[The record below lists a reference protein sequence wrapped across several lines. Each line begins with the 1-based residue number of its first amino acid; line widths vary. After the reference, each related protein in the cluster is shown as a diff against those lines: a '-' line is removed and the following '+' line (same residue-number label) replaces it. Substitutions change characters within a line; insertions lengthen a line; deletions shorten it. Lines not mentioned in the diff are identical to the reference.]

1 VPNTHHSGIDR
12 RQFLQV
18 TGAGLAASALGC
30 SDTTPAGDAA
40 KPQPAAAASA
50 PAKPPRMPVCFVSHG
65 SPMNTVANN
74 DFTRFLDGW
83 AADLPTPNAICM
95 VSAHYE
101 FTYPL
106 VTTGQAPET
115 VHDFGGFPNELY
127 QLEYPAPGDP
137 KLAGE
142 ILLRLAEFGIET
154 EGDAEQG
161 FDHGAWAPLLR
172 VWPTAEIPMVQVS
185 LYIDESPMKHVRL
198 GKALAPL
205 RDQGVLIIGS
215 GNWTHNGFAEDNRL
229 PPGDRPKWATDF
241 DEWAVDRLEH
251 WDLQALADYE
261 TATANGLKA
270 HPTHDHWSPLLVAA
284 GACGDS
290 KPQITHAY
298 DGWLGRSISM
308 RCLTLQ

>member
-1 VPNTHHSGIDR
+1 MDR
-12 RQFLQV
+12 RRFLQV
-18 TGAGLAASALGC
+18 AGAGLAASAVGC
-30 SDTTPAGDAA
+30 HDPRSGGTAA
-40 KPQPAAAASA
+40 REAAARRPDS
-50 PAKPPRMPVCFVSHG
+50 PARPARMPVCFVSHG
-65 SPMNTVANN
+65 SPMNTVQHNP
-74 DFTRFLDGW
+74 FTAFLDGW
-83 AADLPTPNAICM
+83 AAALPRPTAICM

-106 VTTGQAPET
+106 VTTGKAPET
-115 VHDFGGFPNELY
+115 VHDFGGFPEELY
-127 QLEYPAPGDP
+127 RLDYPAPGDP
-137 KLAGE
+137 ALASE
-142 ILLRLAEFGIET
+142 ILIRLAEQGIET

-172 VWPTAEIPMVQVS
+172 VWPKAGIPMVQVS
-185 LYIDESPMKHVRL
+185 LYLDEEPMKHVRL
-198 GKALAPL
+198 GRALAPL

-215 GNWTHNGFAEDNRL
+215 GNWTHNLRQADLRA
-229 PPGDRPKWATDF
+229 PGDTGPPKWAAEF
-241 DEWAVDRLEH
+241 DEWAVGRLEA

-261 TATANGLKA
+261 RATEHGVTA

-298 DGWLGRSISM
+298 DGWQGRSLSM